1 MASVNNFYDYGNTD
15 FRTPAQML
23 KDHQLKVSQNN
34 TGNLIRQG
42 LVDEGL
48 AQRAVNIA
56 NATSG
61 GIGIDFYDYGNSP
74 TDYTYAAP
82 APKSSTLSGK
92 VLPAQGVK
100 PSVRSPVK
108 NATTISPERQAIMDQ
123 QRLLN
128 QQLGTSLKV
137 DGIMGPQTQKAM
149 NTMQGRREADL
160 ARAVQAEAATMAPQ
174 QQQQQMVQ
182 PTVTPKQQGWT
193 LDKEATDRMHQ
204 QWLNNELPEG
214 SIPTA
219 VYNGPSE
226 GLAAK
231 LAGWFK

>member
-1 MASVNNFYDYGNTD
+1 MQQVELAKNKMAK
-15 FRTPAQML
+15 AQAAM
-23 KDHQLKVSQNN
+23 
-34 TGNLIRQG
+34 
-42 LVDEGL
+42 EGL
-48 AQRAVNIA
+48 AATNTDLADKAKAAWADEERIMGQ
-56 NATSG
+56 ATS
-61 GIGIDFYDYGNSP
+61 
-74 TDYTYAAP
+74 
-82 APKSSTLSGK
+82 
-92 VLPAQGVK
+92 VK
-100 PSVRSPVK
+100 PLVRSPVK
-108 NATTISPERQAIMDQ
+108 NTTTISPERQAIMDQ
-123 QRLLN
+123 QKLLN
-128 QQLGTSLKV
+128 QQLGTNLKV

-182 PTVTPKQQGWT
+182 PTAAPKQQGWT
-193 LDKEATDRMHQ
+193 LDKEATDKMHQ

-231 LAGWFK
+231 FAGWFK

>member
-1 MASVNNFYDYGNTD
+1 MTYVSPSYTWGMQQVELAKNKMAK
-15 FRTPAQML
+15 AQAAM
-23 KDHQLKVSQNN
+23 
-34 TGNLIRQG
+34 
-42 LVDEGL
+42 EGL
-48 AQRAVNIA
+48 AATNTDLADKAKAAWADEERIMGQ
-56 NATSG
+56 ATS
-61 GIGIDFYDYGNSP
+61 
-74 TDYTYAAP
+74 
-82 APKSSTLSGK
+82 
-92 VLPAQGVK
+92 VK
-100 PSVRSPVK
+100 PLVRSPVK
-108 NATTISPERQAIMDQ
+108 NTTTISPERQAIMDQ
-123 QRLLN
+123 QKLLN
-128 QQLGTSLKV
+128 QQLGTNLKV

-182 PTVTPKQQGWT
+182 PTAAPKQQGWT
-193 LDKEATDRMHQ
+193 LDKEATDKMHQ

-231 LAGWFK
+231 FAGWFK